1 MALGKKGIT
10 ISFLTYNG
18 KVLQSDGKIVT
29 EKRIMPPNIIG
40 CRLYVRGVEKSAVA
54 ALDFDDTTVKAAG
67 YNYNESEE
75 SGLKDYVLTYYL
87 KDKGE
92 YKTNDEI
99 NKKVKVYTCG
109 GNVKLFKF
117 LLDVYD
123 AQYSNGKSEMIYFYS
138 AGFIAQLLGYLTTK
152 FDDDSRVHN
161 FVLRKEKDG
170 LGCAFDVD
178 TERVGLHCELSSN
191 INDITVDVSPTRG
204 VPRSGLVRLTVTKA
218 LLIRKEDRERVIKK
232 LGACIFATP
241 SFVFSLSMR
250 LFKDTGD
257 NTCVADV
264 KGIRFKGTNEGYRS
278 VITAGDTRIRIDVGL
293 SR

>member
-1 MALGKKGIT
+1 MSLGKKGIT
-10 ISFLTYNG
+10 ISFLTYTG

-29 EKRIMPPNIIG
+29 EKRIMPPKIIG
-40 CRLYVRGVEKSAVA
+40 CRLYVRGVEKGTVA

-75 SGLKDYVLTYYL
+75 SGLKDYILTYYI
-87 KDKGE
+87 KEKGE

-109 GNVKLFKF
+109 GNVGLFKF

-123 AQYSNGKSEMIYFYS
+123 AQFSKGKSDTVYLYT
-138 AGFIAQLLGYLTTK
+138 AGFIAQLLGYLTTR
-152 FDDDSRVHN
+152 FTDDSRVHN
-161 FVLRKEKDG
+161 FSLRKGKNG

-178 TERVGLHCELSSN
+178 TEDVGLHCELASS
-191 INDITVDVSPTRG
+191 INDITVNVTPTRG

-218 LLIRKEDRERVIKK
+218 LLIRKEDREKVIKK

-250 LFKDTGD
+250 LFKDMD
-257 NTCVADV
+257 DTCV
-264 KGIRFKGTNEGYRS
+264 KGLRFKGTDDGIFRS
-278 VITAGDTRIRIDVGL
+278 VVAAGDTRIRIDVGL